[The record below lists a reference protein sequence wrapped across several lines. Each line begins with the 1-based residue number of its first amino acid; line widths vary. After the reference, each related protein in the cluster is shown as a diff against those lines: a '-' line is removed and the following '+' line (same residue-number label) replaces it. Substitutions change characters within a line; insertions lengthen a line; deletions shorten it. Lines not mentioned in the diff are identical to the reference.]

1 MNLTSMDVIYF
12 MSESNKLINTEEIM
26 SLLPHRYPFIL
37 IDKVTNLEIGKN
49 ITAIK
54 NVTINENF
62 FQGHFPSKPIMPGV
76 LIIESMAQAA
86 GVLGIKTM
94 QSINPEAKDFMVYFM
109 SIEEAK
115 FRKFVTPGDTL
126 IHKIEVIKQRSK
138 MFKLS
143 CISYVE
149 NEVVAEAV
157 ISAMLEIN

>member
-1 MNLTSMDVIYF
+1 MNLTDMDVICF
-12 MSESNKLINTEEIM
+12 MSENNNTINIEEIM

-37 IDKVTNLEIGKN
+37 IDRITDLQIGKS
-49 ITAIK
+49 IEAVK

-94 QSINPEAKDFMVYFM
+94 QSINPDAKNFMVYFM

-143 CISYVE
+143 CLSYVQ
-149 NEVVAEAV
+149 NEVVAEAT
-157 ISAMLEIN
+157 ISAMLEVN